1 VSRDGEVLWRYDAAT
16 VGLQRWDSPQFSP
29 DGSRIYFTGTH
40 EDGSQGIWWIPA
52 NGGEA
57 TKVVA
62 FDDPSVAVQGYLT
75 VGPEHLY
82 LTIAEYESDIWVMDL
97 EW

>member
-1 VSRDGEVLWRYDAAT
+1 V
-16 VGLQRWDSPQFSP
+16 
-29 DGSRIYFTGTH
+29 
-40 EDGSQGIWWIPA
+40 WWIPA

-62 FDDPSVAVQGYLT
+62 FDDPSLT
-75 VGPEHLY
+75 VQFGLTVAPEHLY
-82 LTIAEYESDIWVMDL
+82 LTIAKYESDIYVMDL

>member
-1 VSRDGEVLWRYDAAT
+1 
-16 VGLQRWDSPQFSP
+16 
-29 DGSRIYFTGTH
+29 
-40 EDGSQGIWWIPA
+40 
-52 NGGEA
+52 
-57 TKVVA
+57 VA

>member
-1 VSRDGEVLWRYDAAT
+1 MVDPGHRGD
-16 VGLQRWDSPQFSP
+16 
-29 DGSRIYFTGTH
+29 
-40 EDGSQGIWWIPA
+40 
-52 NGGEA
+52 A

-62 FDDPSVAVQGYLT
+62 FDDPSVAVLNTLT
-75 VGPEHLY
+75 VGSETLY

>member
-1 VSRDGEVLWRYDAAT
+1 M
-16 VGLQRWDSPQFSP
+16 VGAYNPQFSP
-29 DGSRIYFTGTH
+29 DGSRIYTVATE
-40 EDGSQGIWWIPA
+40 EDGSEGVWWIPA
-52 NGGEA
+52 NGGDA

-62 FDDPSVAVQGYLT
+62 FDDPSLTVPGYLT

-97 EW
+97 EY

>member
-1 VSRDGEVLWRYDAAT
+1 MRFLGAFRFSRDR
-16 VGLQRWDSPQFSP
+16 
-29 DGSRIYFTGTH
+29 SRIYYVATH
-40 EDGSQGIWWIPA
+40 EDGSEGVWWIPA
-52 NGGEA
+52 NGGDA

-62 FDDPSVAVQGYLT
+62 FDDPSLT
-75 VGPEHLY
+75 AFGNLTLGPENLY